1 MLSLGG
7 RLARVESQGV
17 LSEVLMV
24 VGVGVLSAGLRS
36 LRHPAFFRAGTF
48 GFVLTSFL
56 AGWLIGGNL
65 WTGLGFASTW
75 FLLPWLEILTRV
87 RKMRLPLDRSLE
99 SCAPPPRATFP
110 AFPELSDEMETGGFE
125 YVEDVSWT
133 HGDTRQF
140 YRLFR
145 SGDRSTGGAICLVE
159 QSEFMFYFIALR
171 SRASDGRILVTW
183 NYPFSYGLHQLPKMI
198 VNRAGGEKSIE
209 EIILLHR
216 AFLERETG
224 EGLCPLEASSVRRD
238 IQDDLRRQL
247 DHNLACGILKNTG
260 DSTIGYTVRGMFFL
274 WFQFLKDFVRF
285 S

>member
-1 MLSLGG
+1 MKKKVSQPRKKAAATALIPVTGKPAVSLDVLLCSLRSIIREARQQTLRAFDVVQVRTCWLVGRHIVEFEQGG
-7 RLARVESQGV
+7 AARAAYGKDLLARV
-17 LSEVLMV
+17 
-24 VGVGVLSAGLRS
+24 SAQLTAEFG
-36 LRHPAFFRAGTF
+36 AGF
-48 GFVLTSFL
+48 DR
-56 AGWLIGGNL
+56 WNL
-65 WTGLGFASTW
+65 Y
-75 FLLPWLEILTRV
+75 
-87 RKMRLPLDRSLE
+87 KMS
-99 SCAPPPRATFP
+99 
-110 AFPELSDEMETGGFE
+110 
-125 YVEDVSWT
+125 
-133 HGDTRQF
+133 QF

-145 SGDRSTGGAICLVE
+145 SGDQITGGAICLVE

-183 NYPFSYGLHQLPKMI
+183 NYPFSYGLHQSPKTT

-209 EIILLHR
+209 EMILLHR

-224 EGLCPLEASSVRRD
+224 SGLCPLEASSLRRD

-274 WFQFLKDFVRF
+274 WFQFLRDFVRF